1 MNINLHGTA
10 FNNDIYANR
19 RRIIINTLLGG
30 SGIKGKKM
38 RDEFLPTYD
47 KNLVYKSEIY
57 TSNMGKKIKYIS
69 RDLLSIINNDIS
81 QVIQSGDIFE
91 CAGETFTAEQIP
103 EINPNNLKE
112 IKAEKNIL
120 NFGKN
125 QYFKYIS
132 KNGEEHSLYTDN
144 NLIGSIYSEIMRGAP
159 YDRELERY
167 ARFWNYLMKSKDPIY
182 ISLEYSRDEMKN
194 YLDEAGIEPG
204 FFTIKMGDKENTHF
218 YSTGKNSVLVYSK
231 GRYDER
237 YKKMTEKGSTFFRN
251 YEPGDVWKIG
261 GKEYTLS
268 DDYTLNIPY
277 GEDIYD
283 VEAPSNY
290 RAGVRIN

>member
-1 MNINLHGTA
+1 MDINLHGTA

-69 RDLLSIINNDIS
+69 RDLLSIINNNIS

-132 KNGEEHSLYTDN
+132 KN
-144 NLIGSIYSEIMRGAP
+144 
-159 YDRELERY
+159 
-167 ARFWNYLMKSKDPIY
+167 
-182 ISLEYSRDEMKN
+182 
-194 YLDEAGIEPG
+194 
-204 FFTIKMGDKENTHF
+204 
-218 YSTGKNSVLVYSK
+218 
-231 GRYDER
+231 
-237 YKKMTEKGSTFFRN
+237 
-251 YEPGDVWKIG
+251 
-261 GKEYTLS
+261 
-268 DDYTLNIPY
+268 
-277 GEDIYD
+277 
-283 VEAPSNY
+283 VE
-290 RAGVRIN
+290 